1 MLKAVSKEEMV
12 DKNGELD
19 IYAFIRSPE
28 IREYMRKNETFNL
41 SDTIF
46 LILKS
51 MNPWET
57 KLEALKIL
65 AHEESLSE
73 QKKRHVLYT
82 AGYAERI
89 LQEIYCPENPAILS
103 VNEYYCMNEDYLNSY
118 EVSVKGLHYTGY
130 YSSYNEFLAQYADYL
145 PEESLPLP
153 RYEIDLVYPGK
164 NCKNNNPIHFS
175 ATWFNGKIRIYAIH
189 ADSGW
194 GEAHCFKHKIT
205 NYLAGRWMGR
215 YSLPFPTMSK
225 VKLQTPFMRRPLSG
239 ILESTL
245 DDCHCWY
252 HFFYPYDG
260 RGLTEHFMDFSYQEI
275 ESGSDLTIFD
285 WVSTDSGK

>member
-1 MLKAVSKEEMV
+1 MLKSVSKEKMV
-12 DKNGELD
+12 DKNGKLD
-19 IYAFIRSPE
+19 IFSFIRSPE
-28 IREYMRKNETFNL
+28 IREYMRKNETINL

-51 MNPWET
+51 MNSWET

-65 AHEESLSE
+65 AHEKGLSE
-73 QKKRHVLYT
+73 QEKRHVLYT

-89 LQEIYCPENPAILS
+89 LQEIYCPESPAILS
-103 VNEYYCMNEDYLNSY
+103 VNEYYCMNEDYLNPY
-118 EVSVKGLHYTGY
+118 EVSVKGLHCTGY
-130 YSSYNEFLAQYADYL
+130 NSSYNEFLAQYADYL
-145 PEESLPLP
+145 PKESPPLP

-164 NCKNNNPIHFS
+164 NYKNNNPIHFS

-189 ADSGW
+189 AASGW
-194 GEAHCFKHKIT
+194 GEAHYFKHNLT
-205 NYLAGRWMGR
+205 DYLAGGWMGR

-225 VKLQTPFMRRPLSG
+225 VKFQTPFMRRPLSG

-252 HFFYPYDG
+252 HFFYPYDR
-260 RGLTEHFMDFSYQEI
+260 RGFTGHFMDFSYQEI

>member
-12 DKNGELD
+12 DKNGNLD

-28 IREYMRKNETFNL
+28 IREYLRKNETFNL

-51 MNPWET
+51 MNPWEA

-65 AHEESLSE
+65 AQEERLSE
-73 QKKRHVLYT
+73 QEKRHVLYT
-82 AGYAERI
+82 AEYAERI
-89 LQEIYCPENPAILS
+89 LLEIYCPENTAILS
-103 VNEYYCMNEDYLNSY
+103 VNEYYRMNEDYLNPY
-118 EVSVKGLHYTGY
+118 EVSVKGLHCTGY

-145 PEESLPLP
+145 PEENQPLP

-175 ATWFNGKIRIYAIH
+175 ATCFNGTIGIYAIH

-194 GEAHCFKHKIT
+194 GETHCFKHNLT
-205 NYLAGRWMGR
+205 DYLAGG
-215 YSLPFPTMSK
+215 
-225 VKLQTPFMRRPLSG
+225 
-239 ILESTL
+239 
-245 DDCHCWY
+245 
-252 HFFYPYDG
+252 
-260 RGLTEHFMDFSYQEI
+260 
-275 ESGSDLTIFD
+275 
-285 WVSTDSGK
+285 